1 MSEKAEERQAWS
13 KFTLCGI
20 NVEYMLSCVGYAVGL
35 GNVWRF
41 PYRMAQNGG
50 GAFLIPYLV
59 MLFCTGIP
67 LVFLESAFG
76 QFSGLGPISSW
87 AAVPAFR
94 GIGWS
99 MIYVSFVVSLYYN
112 LVIGYAAFYMFASF
126 QKTLPWTKCDA
137 DWNVNAACI
146 EDLKANSFNATS
158 VLPAEEYWFRRVLK
172 VDQSEGMYDIGTPLW
187 DLTLCNL
194 FAWLIVFFCLIKG
207 VQSSGKV
214 VYFTATFPYIV
225 LLILFCTGIWREGA
239 GDGVKFYLG
248 IGDPELGSKLA
259 NINSWTA
266 AASQIF
272 YSLGVAF
279 GGLLTFSSYNSFNNN
294 VKRDTLLICLIN
306 AKFWN
311 NKANILPIFF

>member
-1 MSEKAEERQAWS
+1 
-13 KFTLCGI
+13 
-20 NVEYMLSCVGYAVGL
+20 
-35 GNVWRF
+35 
-41 PYRMAQNGG
+41 
-50 GAFLIPYLV
+50 
-59 MLFCTGIP
+59 
-67 LVFLESAFG
+67 
-76 QFSGLGPISSW
+76 
-87 AAVPAFR
+87 
-94 GIGWS
+94 

-306 AKFWN
+306 AGF
-311 NKANILPIFF
+311 